1 MTQFLSLYLFLCLQV
16 PRISVFCL
24 INCLPC
30 NKQFRIFHL
39 GIRYT
44 VFSFGYK
51 RGISLIL
58 STLFW
63 VFRFV
68 VLSSN
73 IPWIIPYRSII
84 AKFKCCFGYTKV
96 NFFFITRNIS
106 RDICLVD
113 NTHSKTMPFLA
124 GYLDVFF
131 IFFKMFL
138 LCLCISALIFGMRL

>member
-1 MTQFLSLYLFLCLQV
+1 MTLIYDVSLLCRNFKVYICFCVYSYQGFQF
-16 PRISVFCL
+16 FCL

-113 NTHSKTMPFLA
+113 NTLSKAMP
-124 GYLDVFF
+124 V
-131 IFFKMFL
+131 
-138 LCLCISALIFGMRL
+138 